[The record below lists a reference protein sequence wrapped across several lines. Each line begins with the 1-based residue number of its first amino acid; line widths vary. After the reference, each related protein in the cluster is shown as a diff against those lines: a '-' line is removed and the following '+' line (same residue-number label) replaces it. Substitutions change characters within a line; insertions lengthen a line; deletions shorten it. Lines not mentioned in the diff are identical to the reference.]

1 MLCAA
6 NAPPPTHSQN
16 PPPPPHIKNPTPQ
29 SFLAALA
36 EEVSAK
42 ADIRGNLSTYK
53 YYDNV
58 WQFLLK
64 DVSFRLNP
72 TGQGSARKAPEVRA
86 SAIKL
91 VCVEYKLATAHMQ
104 NAG

>member
-1 MLCAA
+1 M
-6 NAPPPTHSQN
+6 
-16 PPPPPHIKNPTPQ
+16 
-29 SFLAALA
+29 
-36 EEVSAK
+36 SAK
-42 ADIRGNLSTYK
+42 ADIRGNLRTYK